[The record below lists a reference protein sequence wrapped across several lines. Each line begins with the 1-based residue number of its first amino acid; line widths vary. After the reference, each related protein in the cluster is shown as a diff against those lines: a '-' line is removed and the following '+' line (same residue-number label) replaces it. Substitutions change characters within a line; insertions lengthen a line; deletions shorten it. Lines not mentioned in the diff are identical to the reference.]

1 MLLLPKGRLGN
12 VRSRPISVNSRNEL
26 VGSNGLDPVRSIADL
41 VAAISGSSN
50 LSPSDLKSVIRAS
63 MFHANNLNA
72 DNTTKV
78 IRFCASKSMS
88 TLFTSY
94 ITT

>member
-12 VRSRPISVNSRNEL
+12 VRSRQISLNSRNA
-26 VGSNGLDPVRSIADL
+26 SISSTGLDPGRSIGDL

-94 ITT
+94 MTT